1 MNTLNEIVANLSAPL
16 DPAMIRNRYG
26 WKGRDGNPVYVDYV
40 EWQDVV
46 SLLDAHAPGW
56 GFQTTSVVPVHNG
69 VAVTGDLTIPSVD
82 EDGHLAITI
91 RSGTGYGSI
100 EDNDRNGERA
110 VKKAASDALKRAAVL
125 FGVAK
130 QLYEKSDADRAAA
143 APRPQGS
150 SSYTSSGNGG
160 GNFDPSKMVGGITGP
175 QLNALKT
182 KFQGADAVAATMFN
196 VSTLQELTKGQASQL
211 MDALKGAT
219 AATAGGPNF

>member
-26 WKGRDGNPVYVDYV
+26 WKGRDGQAVYVDYV

-56 GFQTTSVVPVHNG
+56 GFTTTSVVPVHNG
-69 VAVTGDLTIPSVD
+69 VAVTGDLSIPSVD
-82 EDGHLAITI
+82 EDGHLAITV

-130 QLYEKSDADRAAA
+130 ELYVKSDADRAAA
-143 APRPQGS
+143 APRPQGN
-150 SSYTSSGNGG
+150 YTPQNSTAAPRT
-160 GNFDPSKMVGGITGP
+160 FDPSKMTGGITGP

-182 KFQGADAVAATMFN
+182 KFNGADVVAATMFN
-196 VSTLQELTKGQASQL
+196 KSLEELSKGEASQL